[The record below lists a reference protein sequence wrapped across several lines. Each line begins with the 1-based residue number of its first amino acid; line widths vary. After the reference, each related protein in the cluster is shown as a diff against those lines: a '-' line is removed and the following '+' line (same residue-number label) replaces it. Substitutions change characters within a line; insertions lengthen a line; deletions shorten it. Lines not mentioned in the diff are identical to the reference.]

1 MRHDRN
7 LRSACL
13 ARSPLLLVLIAI
25 PVLCSAGCST
35 YRLVG
40 ERGRYMNEE
49 IPQTVSDASI
59 ISGRGLGLGSET
71 IGEFTVVLT
80 ENVEGNQKSVW
91 ADQKVAHVEE
101 MKLLAADEA
110 ADRGATHIRVNDL
123 STMHTVMTSY
133 DRTPRF
139 FSNRWQESAKKR
151 NQRSVTKFYP
161 RIRVVLY
168 RQDDPGEEENE

>member
-1 MRHDRN
+1 
-7 LRSACL
+7 
-13 ARSPLLLVLIAI
+13 
-25 PVLCSAGCST
+25 
-35 YRLVG
+35 VG